1 MVVPE
6 KSGSQ
11 RAVAVT
17 AETLVLGLPPAVLKP
32 FDAAPA
38 ADEVQSKCGS
48 AALCL
53 PPVRSMLAESAHTLA
68 RHQVMTKVR
77 HGTAA
82 AGSSSGDTSP
92 SARSAHQG
100 GMDGVVNS
108 GARLMREW
116 FREKLNKAKD
126 AISGIAH
133 QEEDHTHTAART
145 SAQQTQ
151 AESPHAVA
159 APAHAGPAAHAAAAA
174 TISGGGIPGR
184 VGPEEG
190 SPADATNQTG
200 RTAGLV
206 MDVPLRSE
214 GGALAAVTDGPPAN
228 VEVQQPRLPPPERD
242 RGVSFSS
249 APGGAPAGG
258 AAGQRGGHGPGPQA
272 AEAAHAGAPA
282 EATTAAEP
290 EVEEPVHTPM
300 DTGIGNISEP
310 MFAFVATG
318 YKVCSA
324 EVPCMQL
331 PVPPC
336 LLASPLHMSS
346 CRIGQMPQARRRNMS
361 AFKWAL
367 VRVRRGI

>member
-32 FDAAPA
+32 FDAAPV
-38 ADEVQSKCGS
+38 ADEVQPKCGS

-133 QEEDHTHTAART
+133 QEEDHTHAAART
-145 SAQQTQ
+145 SAQQAQ
-151 AESPHAVA
+151 AESPPAVA
-159 APAHAGPAAHAAAAA
+159 AHAGPAAHAAAAA
-174 TISGGGIPGR
+174 EASGGGDPGGVR
-184 VGPEEG
+184 PEEG

-200 RTAGLV
+200 GTAGLV

-214 GGALAAVTDGPPAN
+214 GGALAAVTGGPPAS

-242 RGVSFSS
+242 RAVHFSS
-249 APGGAPAGG
+249 VPGGAPADD
-258 AAGQRGGHGPGPQA
+258 AAGHRGGQGPGPQA

-282 EATTAAEP
+282 EAATAAGP
-290 EVEEPVHTPM
+290 EGEEPVHTPM

-324 EVPCMQL
+324 EMPCMQL
-331 PVPPC
+331 PVPPR
-336 LLASPLHMSS
+336 LPANPVHVLS
-346 CRIGQMPQARRRNMS
+346 CRIWQMPQARRRNMS
-361 AFKWAL
+361 AFRWAL